1 MIITNIGTA
10 VVLFPALRKYSE
22 AAALDY
28 VAARIVEC
36 VFIAVGILSVLTVVT
51 LRQTAGAGS
60 WTSKRPELAFRNP
73 GLRGV
78 EPFAG
83 FGVRRPVFGGRHLDA
98 GKQVAG
104 NFPAPIGACI
114 RTGRPQS
121 LTGNS
126 DTSTHRRDQQCRHWE
141 SSEAD
146 TSDQQLRGS
155 PSPPE

>member
-1 MIITNIGTA
+1 MVCELVLIITNIGTA

-60 WTSKRPELAFRNP
+60 WTSTRPELAFRNP

-83 FGVRRPVFGGRHLDA
+83 FGVRRTAFGR
-98 GKQVAG
+98 
-104 NFPAPIGACI
+104 
-114 RTGRPQS
+114 RETGCREFS
-121 LTGNS
+121 R
-126 DTSTHRRDQQCRHWE
+126 THRCLHPNRAATKPHR
-141 SSEAD
+141 
-146 TSDQQLRGS
+146 QL
-155 PSPPE
+155 